1 MALRGGTLPPDL
13 EAALVDGLVL
23 SHRSA
28 TVARVMPLVL
38 WRQRDRFD
46 LDRLVAHASRRD
58 ERSALGFFLELAGLL
73 GDDPPLVRA
82 ARRLRDK
89 RRTRIRQFFAGPH
102 GPFGLDLT
110 RRNTPKEARR
120 WGYLMNM
127 PVDSFKTL
135 FEKHARPSGGPATP
149 EGTR

>member
-1 MALRGGTLPPDL
+1 LARNPPPPDL
-13 EAALVDGLVL
+13 EAALIDGLVL

-58 ERSALGFFLELAGLL
+58 QRAVGFFLELAGLL

-89 RRTRIRQFFAGPH
+89 RRTRIRQFFAGAH
-102 GPFGLDLT
+102 GPFALELAH
-110 RRNTPKEARR
+110 RKTPKEARR

-127 PVDSFKTL
+127 PFDSFRTL
-135 FEKHARPSGGPATP
+135 FEKHARLS
-149 EGTR
+149 